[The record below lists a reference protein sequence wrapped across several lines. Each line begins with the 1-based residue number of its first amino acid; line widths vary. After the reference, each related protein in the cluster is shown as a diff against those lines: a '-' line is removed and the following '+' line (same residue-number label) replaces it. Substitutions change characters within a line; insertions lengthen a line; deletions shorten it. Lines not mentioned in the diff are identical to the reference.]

1 MNSVQ
6 RDCQDEEEFV
16 LLDLSSVSG
25 ELDIPANAPYVLS
38 VCSKP
43 AIHISLGLIKLS
55 LKKKKKKINT
65 QSHTP
70 RKHGHFI

>member
-6 RDCQDEEEFV
+6 RDRQDEEEFV

-43 AIHISLGLIKLS
+43 AIHIVWDLL
-55 LKKKKKKINT
+55 N
-65 QSHTP
+65 
-70 RKHGHFI
+70 

>member
-6 RDCQDEEEFV
+6 RDRQDEEEFV

-55 LKKKKKKINT
+55 
-65 QSHTP
+65 
-70 RKHGHFI
+70 

>member
-6 RDCQDEEEFV
+6 CDRLDEEEFV

-43 AIHISLGLIKLS
+43 AIHISLGLIELS
-55 LKKKKKKINT
+55 KK
-65 QSHTP
+65 
-70 RKHGHFI
+70 

>member
-6 RDCQDEEEFV
+6 RDRLDEEEFV

-25 ELDIPANAPYVLS
+25 ELDILANAPYALS

-43 AIHISLGLIKLS
+43 AIHISLGLIELS
-55 LKKKKKKINT
+55 KK
-65 QSHTP
+65 
-70 RKHGHFI
+70 